1 MHTEFEA
8 QKRFRCCEC
17 QSDGLA
23 LMSNGLAFSKGTSPT
38 KEAAEQ
44 ANPCKMYP
52 SGFEQSEFRAD
63 CLMFIACKI
72 TFLDSEFHQKTRREG
87 TLKR

>member
-23 LMSNGLAFSKGTSPT
+23 LMSNGLAFSKGTSP
-38 KEAAEQ
+38 KGAAEQ

-63 CLMFIACKI
+63 CLMFNP
-72 TFLDSEFHQKTRREG
+72 
-87 TLKR
+87 LKLPAKSLV